1 MKISSLSAHA
11 SDVKTKV
18 VLDRQQPGSNI
29 IGDIHCDHLINLK
42 IRTHVLQR
50 CFINALIV
58 GIVKQGN
65 PTIGNFDRQCNILG
79 ALGTHKNWNLTAQ
92 RVCDRF

>member
-1 MKISSLSAHA
+1 MKIGSLSAHTT
-11 SDVKTKV
+11 DVKTKV
-18 VLDRQQPGSNI
+18 VLDRQQAGSNI
-29 IGDIHCDHLINLK
+29 IGDINADHLINLK
-42 IRTHVLQR
+42 IRTHVFQR

-65 PTIGNFDRQCNILG
+65 PTIGNFDCQRNILG
-79 ALGTHKNWNLTAQ
+79 TLGTHKNWNLTAQ